1 MRRWRGGEIRPCVA
15 VGAAHR
21 RRPVTCSAGAGH
33 SWVALV
39 ASRGVAT
46 SRTVSNGAPRRESR
60 VLAGTPSRNFFHRN
74 QNKLAR
80 VGPRTPPALP
90 VYSQSQLPQP
100 HSSQDSG
107 ERAESSRQQR
117 SADRTAPWTAHSTL
131 SRRSAACKPSN
142 LVELLL
148 KLYHLPNSARFVV
161 KVFHGNSVTDIVMR
175 AFSRLSSATTRV
187 GIAQRVVPIMSRF
200 SMNSNAALLAPLQS
214 CDGMRTVQCSCTVR
228 AFATRRKLP
237 PSVNVVRTSTQ
248 HRPEFS

>member
-1 MRRWRGGEIRPCVA
+1 MALRG
-15 VGAAHR
+15 
-21 RRPVTCSAGAGH
+21 
-33 SWVALV
+33 
-39 ASRGVAT
+39 
-46 SRTVSNGAPRRESR
+46 ESR
-60 VLAGTPSRNFFHRN
+60 VSLAGTLEKLFL

-148 KLYHLPNSARFVV
+148 KLYHLPNCGALCCKSF
-161 KVFHGNSVTDIVMR
+161 FGNSVTDIVMR